1 MTTAMTA
8 FPLDDTYYLAED
20 MRLFHAGR
28 TEGVLNVTGNDFQ
41 VKAAGGMNVTV
52 ENGVAYT
59 HTKIDE
65 FGGIM
70 VSPRQQVSLSAPVA
84 DAYDRYDYVAI
95 RYLQETNQCTLVYVK
110 GGTEAPQAPTRSLTQ
125 FDLILAIIKVRAN
138 AGSIAQTDIQD
149 VRMNETYCGLTVDTL
164 SKIPTDGFQGQW
176 EDWWNGIVPETE
188 EATVEAQT
196 AAANCNDALSS
207 LQLIMYDYDGGDP
220 YTQITED
227 DDDINGGYPVT
238 VGEVAN

>member
-1 MTTAMTA
+1 MTA
-8 FPLDDTYYLAED
+8 FPLNDTNYYAED

-28 TEGVLNVTGNDFQ
+28 TEGILNVTGNDFE
-41 VKAAGGMNVTV
+41 VKAGEGMEVTV
-52 ENGVAYT
+52 SNGVAYT
-59 HTKIDE
+59 HTKTDE
-65 FGGIM
+65 MGGIIFC
-70 VSPRQQVSLSAPVA
+70 PRQETSLEVPLA
-84 DAYDRYDYVAI
+84 DDYDRYDYVAI
-95 RYLQETNQCTLVYVK
+95 RYTQTSNLCELVYVK
-110 GGTEAPQAPTRSLTQ
+110 GDANYPETPVRSLTQ
-125 FDLILAIIKVRAN
+125 YELIVAIVKVPAESGEITQSN
-138 AGSIAQTDIQD
+138 ISD

-176 EDWWNGIVPETE
+176 EVWWNGIVPETE

>member
-1 MTTAMTA
+1 MTTMTA
-8 FPLDDTYYLAED
+8 FPLNDTYYLAED

-28 TEGVLNVTGNDFQ
+28 TVGVLNVTGNDFQ

-59 HTKIDE
+59 HTMINE

-95 RYLQETNQCTLVYVK
+95 RYLQDTNQCELVYVK
-110 GGTEAPQAPTRSLTQ
+110 GTNETPLEPIRNLTQ
-125 FDLILAIIKVRAN
+125 FDLILAIIKVKAN
-138 AGSIAQTDIQD
+138 AGSIAQADIQD
-149 VRMNETYCGLTVDTL
+149 MRMNETFCGLTVDTL
-164 SKIPTDGFQGQW
+164 TKLPTDGFQSAW
-176 EDWWNGIVPETE
+176 EEWFNGIRPITE
-188 EATVEAQT
+188 EMTVDAQT

-207 LQLIMYDYDGGDP
+207 LQLIMYDMDGGDP
-220 YTQITED
+220 FTEVTED
-227 DDDINGGYPVT
+227 TLDANGGYPVT
-238 VGEVAN
+238 VGEGVI